1 MKTKKILMS
10 LLMTIVEIAIMY
22 FILKFIPINISLITD
37 ISSIGII
44 IVCLCSFL
52 MSWLISY
59 ILSISFKELKR
70 DNIISFIVI
79 LLMSSIS
86 IIVSASIIAFVLN

>member
-1 MKTKKILMS
+1 
-10 LLMTIVEIAIMY
+10 MTIVEIAIMY